1 MVARFPFS
9 RSLLYPLTAV
19 MVALTVLPVG
29 LAGWGFVST
38 NREQIAT
45 LEMQY
50 LSRQAVGL
58 SREVELFFLDSVG
71 RVELLSQAL
80 KPAAGQPLRESGS
93 SEILAELVHGSRSIM
108 LLRLVDPAGRTV
120 GAAQSRGLS
129 ATVEAG
135 LQAALTEAL
144 AANLAGRQMRRDLV
158 RIPGES
164 PLIIVSLPLTTTD
177 GTVAG
182 ALQGAVSL
190 ESLTARLAEE
200 GGHGVTVDVVDKSG
214 NVLFSSDADRVG
226 KSARV
231 HPLVMQF
238 MQAPVRLTKTYSD
251 PLRPNR
257 EEVLGSLSPVE
268 DPPWAVVTAR
278 DVGVAFAAVRNMAN
292 TTALLVVITAVMAM
306 AVGVFIAR
314 RITLPLRAMADVSTA
329 VAEGDFSRQVPVTSR
344 NELGQLAENFNVMAV
359 EIDRYVRS
367 LQQALQDNKELLVDS
382 IRALAA
388 AIDAKSP
395 YTRGHSERVAQ
406 YAVAIARHYG
416 IKGAE
421 LEKVE
426 IAALLHDV
434 GKIGIE
440 DAILQKP
447 EALTDSEFAQM
458 RIHTVKGAAIVSPIK
473 RLREMLPG
481 IRSHHENWAG
491 DGYPDGLVG
500 EQIPVVARVI
510 AAADVFDAMTT
521 QRPYQS
527 AFGLDYVFKRM
538 RELSGARL
546 DPAVVDAFFAAFRK
560 GDLVPLGRPEVA

>member
-1 MVARFPFS
+1 MLARWPFP

-19 MVALTVLPVG
+19 LVALTVLPVG
-29 LAGWGFVST
+29 LAGWGFVSS
-38 NREQIAT
+38 NREQVAT

-50 LSRQAVGL
+50 LTRQAVGL
-58 SREVELFFLDSVG
+58 AKEIELYFLESVG
-71 RVELLSQAL
+71 RIESVAPAL
-80 KPAAGQPLRESGS
+80 RPAEGQRLHPEAS
-93 SEILAELVHGSRSIM
+93 SEILNELVAKNEHIV
-108 LLRLVDPAGRTV
+108 LLRLVDASGKWARATNRALSTAAENELQSMLDEAFKTNMRGRPV
-120 GAAQSRGLS
+120 RQNLVR
-129 ATVEAG
+129 
-135 LQAALTEAL
+135 
-144 AANLAGRQMRRDLV
+144 LAGEDPLV
-158 RIPGES
+158 
-164 PLIIVSLPLTTTD
+164 LVSTPVT
-177 GTVAG
+177 GQGGAVAG
-182 ALQGAVSL
+182 ALQGVVSL
-190 ESLTARLAEE
+190 EGVMSRLAEE
-200 GGHGVTVDVVDKSG
+200 GGHGGIVDLVDKSG
-214 NVLFSSDADRVG
+214 NVLFSSDGARVG

-238 MQAPVRLTKTYSD
+238 MQAPVRLTRTYRD
-251 PLRPNR
+251 PLRPGQ
-257 EEVLGSLSPVE
+257 EEVLGSLCPVG

-278 DVGVAFAAVRNMAN
+278 DVGIAFAAVRNMAN
-292 TTALLVVITAVMAM
+292 TTALLVAITALAAM
-306 AVGVFIAR
+306 AAGVLLAR
-314 RITLPLRAMADVSTA
+314 RITLPLRHLADVSTA
-329 VAEGDFSRQVPVTSR
+329 VAQGDFTRQVPVTSR

-367 LQQALQDNKELLVDS
+367 LQQALQENKELLVDS

-406 YAVAIARHYG
+406 YAVAIGRHYG
-416 IKGAE
+416 ITGAE

-426 IAALLHDV
+426 IAALLHDI

-447 EALTDSEFAQM
+447 DTLTDTEFAQM

-500 EQIPVVARVI
+500 EQIPVVARVL

-521 QRPYQS
+521 QRPYQN
-527 AFGLDYVFKRM
+527 AFGLDFVFKRM

-546 DPAVVDAFFAAFRK
+546 DPAVVDAFFAAFRE

>member
-1 MVARFPFS
+1 MLARWPFP

-19 MVALTVLPVG
+19 LVALTVLPVG
-29 LAGWGFVST
+29 LAGWGFVSS
-38 NREQIAT
+38 NREQVAT

-50 LSRQAVGL
+50 LSRQAGGL
-58 SREVELFFLDSVG
+58 AKEIELYFLESVG
-71 RVELLSQAL
+71 RIESVAPAL
-80 KPAAGQPLRESGS
+80 RPPEGQRLQPEVSAEVLN
-93 SEILAELVHGSRSIM
+93 ELVAKNQHIVS
-108 LLRLVDPAGRTV
+108 LRLVDASGKWTQVPGRP
-120 GAAQSRGLS
+120 LS
-129 ATVEAG
+129 AAAEKELESLLDEAFK
-135 LQAALTEAL
+135 T
-144 AANLAGRQMRRDLV
+144 NMRGRPVRQNLV
-158 RIPGES
+158 RLPGED
-164 PLIIVSLPLTTTD
+164 PLVVVSTPVI
-177 GTVAG
+177 GQGGAVAG
-182 ALQGAVSL
+182 ALQGVVSL
-190 ESLTARLAEE
+190 EGIMSRLAEE
-200 GGHGVTVDVVDKSG
+200 GGHGVIVDLVDKTG
-214 NVLFSSDADRVG
+214 NVLFSSDGARVG

-238 MQAPVRLTKTYSD
+238 MQATVRLTRPYQD
-251 PLRPNR
+251 PLRPGQ
-257 EEVLGSLSPVE
+257 EAVLGSLCPVA

-278 DVGVAFAAVRNMAN
+278 DVGIAFAVVRNMAN
-292 TTALLVVITAVMAM
+292 TTALLVAITGLAAM
-306 AVGVFIAR
+306 AAGVLLAR
-314 RITLPLRAMADVSTA
+314 RITLPLRHLADVSTA
-329 VAEGDFSRQVPVTSR
+329 VAQGDFTRQVPVTSR
-344 NELGQLAENFNVMAV
+344 NELGQLADNFNVMAV

-367 LQQALQDNKELLVDS
+367 LQQALQENKELLVDS

-406 YAVAIARHYG
+406 YAVAIGRHYG
-416 IKGAE
+416 ITGNE

-447 EALTDSEFAQM
+447 DALTDTEFAQM

-527 AFGLDYVFKRM
+527 AFGLDFVFKRM
-538 RELSGARL
+538 RELSGGRL
-546 DPAVVDAFFAAFRK
+546 DPAVVDAFFSAFRK

>member
-1 MVARFPFS
+1 MLARWPFP

-19 MVALTVLPVG
+19 LVALTVLPVG
-29 LAGWGFVST
+29 LAGWGFVSS
-38 NREQIAT
+38 NREQVAT

-50 LSRQAVGL
+50 LTRQAVGL
-58 SREVELFFLDSVG
+58 AKEIELYFLESVG
-71 RVELLSQAL
+71 RIESVAPAL
-80 KPAAGQPLRESGS
+80 RPAEGQRLHPEAS
-93 SEILAELVHGSRSIM
+93 SEILNELVAKNEHIV
-108 LLRLVDPAGRTV
+108 LLRLVDASGKWARATNRALSTAAENELQSMLDEAFKTNMRGRPV
-120 GAAQSRGLS
+120 
-129 ATVEAG
+129 
-135 LQAALTEAL
+135 
-144 AANLAGRQMRRDLV
+144 RQNLV
-158 RIPGES
+158 RLPGED
-164 PLIIVSLPLTTTD
+164 PLVLVSTPVT
-177 GTVAG
+177 GQGGAVAG
-182 ALQGAVSL
+182 ALQGVVSL
-190 ESLTARLAEE
+190 EGVMSRLAEE
-200 GGHGVTVDVVDKSG
+200 GGHGGIVDLVDKSG
-214 NVLFSSDADRVG
+214 NVLFSSDGARVG

-238 MQAPVRLTKTYSD
+238 MQAPVRLTRTYRD
-251 PLRPNR
+251 PLRPGQ
-257 EEVLGSLSPVE
+257 EEVLGSLCPVG

-278 DVGVAFAAVRNMAN
+278 DVGIAFAAVRNMAN
-292 TTALLVVITAVMAM
+292 TTALLVAITALAAM
-306 AVGVFIAR
+306 AAGVLLAR
-314 RITLPLRAMADVSTA
+314 RITLPLRHLADVSTA
-329 VAEGDFSRQVPVTSR
+329 VAQGDFTRQVPVTSR

-367 LQQALQDNKELLVDS
+367 LQQALQENKELLVDS

-406 YAVAIARHYG
+406 YAVAIGRHYG
-416 IKGAE
+416 ITGAE

-426 IAALLHDV
+426 IAALLHDI

-447 EALTDSEFAQM
+447 DTLTDTEFAQM

-500 EQIPVVARVI
+500 EQIPVVARVL

-521 QRPYQS
+521 QRPYQN
-527 AFGLDYVFKRM
+527 AFGLDFVFKRM

-546 DPAVVDAFFAAFRK
+546 DPAVVDAFFAAFRE